1 MLGFDGVGR
10 WSDTSLE
17 ERGIGSASASASRG
31 TVCSMLGADHAFGF
45 LSFTSERTLLW
56 SF

>member
-31 TVCSMLGADHAFGF
+31 TVCSMLGAEPCIW
-45 LSFTSERTLLW
+45 LSEFHV
-56 SF
+56 